1 MGRVPGAVLCCAGL
15 LVAVGLCSPGAA
27 LAGEGCPNEQLRAE
41 NNSLGL
47 PDCRAYEMVTPA
59 DKNSAH
65 VKRVT
70 VPTVATDGSSLVGG
84 TAEAFAGL
92 GNDEQF
98 TEEDAFYRFS
108 RSGLGWATTPLTP
121 YRGSLWSI
129 GLGESDSV
137 WAPAED
143 QSVAR
148 LRLRGVDGSLSEIGP
163 VWPPSLGPNQD
174 YSPFK
179 VLGAAAEAVNGV
191 VFTVREP
198 GFLWPF
204 DSTVGQQSL
213 YEYRGTGNAS
223 PSLVGV
229 SGGIGSTALISQCG
243 TLRGKS
249 YLGEEEE
256 RNAVS
261 ESGGTVFF
269 TAVGADSNACGGIE
283 PPVNELFA
291 RIDEERTVAISEP
304 SAVDCVL
311 CDTSVPADAV
321 FQGAS
326 ADGSRVF
333 FTTTQSLLGHD
344 TSGNLYEYDFSAPAG
359 RRVVR
364 VSAGD
369 GSVSEP
375 VAEVQSV
382 PYVSEDGSHV
392 YFYAKGVL
400 TSGANSRGE
409 HALAGGENLYVYE
422 RDAEYPSGRTV
433 FVTGCGDTGQGQV
446 SPDGRFVVFTSA
458 CHLTAG
464 DTATGRQVFQYDA
477 QTGSMVRVSIGLEGF
492 DDNGNATNGLS
503 ATIIHQGEGE
513 SISARGGALG
523 RTMSDD
529 GAFVFFQSGVALTPQ
544 ATNGGVYEYHEGRVS
559 LIAAEGEL
567 VGTSASG
574 GDVFFVTTQRLVP
587 EDTDTQVDF
596 YDARVAGGF
605 PAPLVPPAGCA
616 GDACQGSP
624 GAPPVF
630 GAPSSVVLA
639 GGGNLAPPASTV
651 VVAPRALTR
660 AQKLARALKV
670 CSRQPTR
677 RRHACQVKAEKLYGH
692 TSRVVKSD
700 RRGK

>member
-1 MGRVPGAVLCCAGL
+1 M
-15 LVAVGLCSPGAA
+15 
-27 LAGEGCPNEQLRAE
+27 
-41 NNSLGL
+41 
-47 PDCRAYEMVTPA
+47 
-59 DKNSAH
+59 
-65 VKRVT
+65 
-70 VPTVATDGSSLVGG
+70 
-84 TAEAFAGL
+84 
-92 GNDEQF
+92 
-98 TEEDAFYRFS
+98 
-108 RSGLGWATTPLTP
+108 
-121 YRGSLWSI
+121 
-129 GLGESDSV
+129 
-137 WAPAED
+137 
-143 QSVAR
+143 
-148 LRLRGVDGSLSEIGP
+148 
-163 VWPPSLGPNQD
+163 
-174 YSPFK
+174 
-179 VLGAAAEAVNGV
+179 
-191 VFTVREP
+191 
-198 GFLWPF
+198 WPF
-204 DSTVGQQSL
+204 DSTIGQRSL

-229 SGGIGSTALISQCG
+229 SGGTGSTVLISQCG
-243 TLRGKS
+243 TLRGNG
-249 YLGEEEE
+249 YLEEEEE

-261 ESGGTVFF
+261 EGGTVFF

-304 SAVDCVL
+304 SAADCVL

-382 PYVSEDGSHV
+382 PFVSEDGSHV

-513 SISARGGALG
+513 FL
-523 RTMSDD
+523 
-529 GAFVFFQSGVALTPQ
+529 L
-544 ATNGGVYEYHEGRVS
+544 
-559 LIAAEGEL
+559 
-567 VGTSASG
+567 
-574 GDVFFVTTQRLVP
+574 
-587 EDTDTQVDF
+587 
-596 YDARVAGGF
+596 
-605 PAPLVPPAGCA
+605 CA
-616 GDACQGSP
+616 GWCAGSHD
-624 GAPPVF
+624 V
-630 GAPSSVVLA
+630 
-639 GGGNLAPPASTV
+639 
-651 VVAPRALTR
+651 
-660 AQKLARALKV
+660 
-670 CSRQPTR
+670 
-677 RRHACQVKAEKLYGH
+677 
-692 TSRVVKSD
+692 
-700 RRGK
+700 

>member
-1 MGRVPGAVLCCAGL
+1 M
-15 LVAVGLCSPGAA
+15 
-27 LAGEGCPNEQLRAE
+27 GCPNEQLRVE
-41 NNSLGL
+41 NNSTAL

-65 VKRVT
+65 VERVT

-121 YRGSLWSI
+121 YRGESWGI
-129 GLGESDSV
+129 GLGGSDSV
-137 WAPAED
+137 WGPAE
-143 QSVAR
+143 QSSVAR

-163 VWPPSLGPNQD
+163 VWPPSLGPNL
-174 YSPFK
+174 YAGSSPFY

-191 VFTVREP
+191 VFTIREP

-204 DSTVGQQSL
+204 DSTIGQRSL

-229 SGGIGSTALISQCG
+229 SGGAGSTVLISQCG
-243 TLRGKS
+243 TLRGNS

-261 ESGGTVFF
+261 EGGTVFF

-291 RIDEERTVAISEP
+291 RIGEERTVAISEP
-304 SAVDCVL
+304 SAADCVL

-477 QTGSMVRVSIGLEGF
+477 QTGGMVRVSIGLEGF
-492 DDNGNATNGLS
+492 NDNGNATNGLS
-503 ATIIHQGEGE
+503 ATIIHQGEG
-513 SISARGGALG
+513 SSLSARGGALG

-574 GDVFFVTTQRLVP
+574 EDVFFRTTQQLVAQ
-587 EDTDTQVDF
+587 DTDTQWDF
-596 YDARVAGGF
+596 YDARIDGGF
-605 PAPLVPPAGCA
+605 PVPMVRAGCV
-616 GDACQGSP
+616 GDACQGPPTS
-624 GAPPVF
+624 APVL
-630 GAPSSVVLA
+630 GVPSSAVFA

-670 CSRQPTR
+670 CSRQPKR
-677 RRHACQVKAEKLYGH
+677 KHHACQAKAEKLYGH
-692 TSRVVKSD
+692 TSRAVKSD

>member
-1 MGRVPGAVLCCAGL
+1 MGAL
-15 LVAVGLCSPGAA
+15 LVAATAPGAA

-47 PDCRAYEMVTPA
+47 LDCRAFEMVTPS

-65 VKRVT
+65 VERVT
-70 VPTVATDGSSLVGG
+70 EPMVAADGSSLVGQ
-84 TAEAFAGL
+84 TAEGFGGL
-92 GNDEQF
+92 TNDELP
-98 TEEDAFYRFS
+98 TGGRAFYRFS
-108 RSGLGWATTPLTP
+108 RTGLGWVTTPLTP
-121 YRGSLWSI
+121 YRGQFWGI
-129 GLGESDSV
+129 GLGGLDSV
-137 WAPAED
+137 WGPAE
-143 QSVAR
+143 QSSVMR

-163 VWPPSLGPNQD
+163 VWPPSLGPNQGFNGV
-174 YSPFK
+174 SPFD
-179 VLGAAAEAVNGV
+179 VIGAAAEAVNGV
-191 VFTVREP
+191 VFTITEP

-204 DSTVGQQSL
+204 DSTIGQQSL

-229 SGGIGSTALISQCG
+229 SGGAGSTALISQCG
-243 TLRGKS
+243 TWRGGS
-249 YLGEEEE
+249 YNIHFTEEEV

-261 ESGGTVFF
+261 EGGGTVFF
-269 TAVGADSNACGGIE
+269 TAVGADSDACGGVQ

-304 SAVDCVL
+304 TTADCVL
-311 CDTSVPADAV
+311 CDTSAPADAV

-326 ADGSRVF
+326 ADGSKVF
-333 FTTTQSLLGHD
+333 FTTKQSLLGHD
-344 TSGNLYEYDFSAPAG
+344 TSGNLYEYDFDAPAG
-359 RRVVR
+359 QRVVR
-364 VSAGD
+364 VSGGD

-375 VAEVQSV
+375 VAEVQGV

-400 TSGANSRGE
+400 TSGANSTGE

-422 RDAEYPSGRTV
+422 RDAEYPAGRTV
-433 FVTGCGDTGQGQV
+433 FVTGCGDASNGQV

-503 ATIIHQGEGE
+503 ATIIHQGEG
-513 SISARGGALG
+513 SFFSARGGALG

-574 GDVFFVTTQRLVP
+574 EDVFFRTTQQLVAQ
-587 EDTDTQVDF
+587 DTDTQWDF
-596 YDARVAGGF
+596 YDARIDGGF
-605 PAPLVPPAGCA
+605 PVPMVRAGCV
-616 GDACQGSP
+616 GDACQGPPTS
-624 GAPPVF
+624 APVL
-630 GAPSSVVLA
+630 GVPSSAVFA

-660 AQKLARALKV
+660 AQKLARALKA
-670 CSRQPTR
+670 CFKQPKHK
-677 RRHACQVKAEKLYGH
+677 RHTCEAKAKKLYGH
-692 TSRVVKSD
+692 SSRAVKSD
-700 RRGK
+700 RGGK